1 MNTPRLLT
9 HRSGLVFLYK
19 PTGWTTHRTA
29 EGGQDLI
36 SWIETQGKLIRGSR
50 PVHRLDADTSGVLL
64 CAHQADR
71 ARASSWFARGKMKKT
86 YQALVY
92 GTMLPTGSI
101 TLPVDD
107 REAETTVNLLET
119 FEVDGQRLSLVE
131 LIPSTG
137 RKHQIRRHLH
147 HVRHPILGDQRY
159 TRSRL
164 SLPAGAPQRL
174 WLHAGRLHVPNLP
187 AVTAPLPTDLAEHLE
202 ALRAAKAS

>member
-1 MNTPRLLT
+1 MNDPRLLT
-9 HRSGLVFLYK
+9 HRNGLVFLYK
-19 PTGWTTHRTA
+19 PSGWTTHRTA
-29 EGGQDLI
+29 EGGNDLV
-36 SWIETQGKLIRGSR
+36 SWIGTQGQLIRGSR
-50 PVHRLDADTSGVLL
+50 PVHRLDAETSGVLL
-64 CAHQADR
+64 CAKLENR
-71 ARASSWFARGKMKKT
+71 AKASSWFAKGKMKKT

-101 TLPVDD
+101 TLPIDE

-119 FEVDGQRLSLVE
+119 FVVDGQPLSLVE

-159 TRSRL
+159 SRSRL

-187 AVTAPLPTDLAEHLE
+187 AVTAPLPPALADHLA
-202 ALRAAKAS
+202 ALRAG